1 MHVVCYNCGASNPL
15 LNLSDDSLSKG
26 DRCVKCYHAFKRCFL
41 TFTIL
46 PLVEVNPG
54 NINGKDEQFSLEVP
68 GDEQVTENSKPVN
81 KSFPRHCDGG
91 ATFTVCT
98 PKRMH
103 FRNVN
108 PGICVTMG
116 PSDEYGCFFL
126 SNEWELEVLKSGR
139 CPFSR
144 VQVNLHYP

>member
-1 MHVVCYNCGASNPL
+1 M
-15 LNLSDDSLSKG
+15 
-26 DRCVKCYHAFKRCFL
+26 
-41 TFTIL
+41 
-46 PLVEVNPG
+46 
-54 NINGKDEQFSLEVP
+54 DEQFRLEAP
-68 GDEQVTENSKPVN
+68 SDDQVTENAKPVDVN
-81 KSFPRHCDGG
+81 KSLPRRCDVG
-91 ATFTVCT
+91 ATYTVYT

-116 PSDEYGCFFL
+116 PPDEYGCFFL